1 MFRVT
6 NPQVQQTLIEYYA
19 IIPIGDT
26 MDNINKNLIHFWN
39 DKMKLDERDK
49 REYLNYKDKSLMDIV
64 PSKRLYDKVVELKDC
79 KNVLDYGAGI
89 GWASISLGLLNCH
102 VDAVDMGD
110 NIINT
115 IEFYREAFHEHD
127 NVKAFKIDS
136 SWIKNVSSNTY
147 DGIVCSNVLDVI
159 PLETAKE
166 ILFHFHRILKEN
178 SKVIIGLNY
187 YISLEQAKESK
198 MELVDGHSL
207 FIDGILR
214 LSSYSDLEWMDLF
227 SMYFTVEELSYFKWD
242 GETKEARRLF
252 VLKRK

>member
-1 MFRVT
+1 
-6 NPQVQQTLIEYYA
+6 
-19 IIPIGDT
+19 
-26 MDNINKNLIHFWN
+26 
-39 DKMKLDERDK
+39 
-49 REYLNYKDKSLMDIV
+49 
-64 PSKRLYDKVVELKDC
+64 
-79 KNVLDYGAGI
+79 
-89 GWASISLGLLNCH
+89 
-102 VDAVDMGD
+102 
-110 NIINT
+110 
-115 IEFYREAFHEHD
+115 
-127 NVKAFKIDS
+127 KAFKIDS
-136 SWIKNVSSNTY
+136 SWIKNVASNTY

-198 MELVDGHSL
+198 MELVDGHYL